1 MREGLYNLTLCATLP
16 PGFVLIVPSN
26 ETLTPNLGTLD
37 SVVGLFVCMYVSKR
51 MVIWKTSV
59 TTSSL

>member
-26 ETLTPNLGTLD
+26 ETLTPNLGTLE
-37 SVVGLFVCMYVSKR
+37 SGYLCVCMFPKE
-51 MVIWKTSV
+51 W
-59 TTSSL
+59 